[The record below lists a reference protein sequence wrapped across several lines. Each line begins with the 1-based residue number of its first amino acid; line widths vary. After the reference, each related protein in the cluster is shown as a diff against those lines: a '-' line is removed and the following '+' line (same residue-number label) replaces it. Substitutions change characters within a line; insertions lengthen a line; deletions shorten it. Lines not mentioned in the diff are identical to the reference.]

1 MPILI
6 SISKER
12 WAWQLGIVGAM
23 VSPKQ
28 QRSLLVPSGIAVLR
42 CIYHIYGVTAS
53 LPWIASTWVVSRP
66 QVMCSLLPRHSHDL
80 ARHCLNLCVLIG
92 HRGFSYVFL
101 FSGQSAW
108 AHWTKRW
115 VQGQWDWA
123 IGLCSVVAGYAS
135 KASLVLLAPY
145 WNRPSLRILGS
156 LGPPRCLADLDEA
169 LVAKCGCTQ
178 GASANRAGHAQVG
191 QQK

>member
-1 MPILI
+1 MPILT
-6 SISKER
+6 SISKRR

-23 VSPKQ
+23 VSPNQ
-28 QRSLLVPSGIAVLR
+28 QRSLLVPSGITVLR

-66 QVMCSLLPRHSHDL
+66 QVMCGLLPRHSHTL
-80 ARHCLNLCVLIG
+80 ARHCPNLCVLYIP
-92 HRGFSYVFL
+92 SLATVVFL

-123 IGLCSVVAGYAS
+123 FVALELDMPLGIAGVAGTLLKQTQPTYLGDSWAT
-135 KASLVLLAPY
+135 SL
-145 WNRPSLRILGS
+145 
-156 LGPPRCLADLDEA
+156 PRRSWRSSRC
-169 LVAKCGCTQ
+169 
-178 GASANRAGHAQVG
+178 QVRMHTRSFCKSCRTCPG
-191 QQK
+191 GTTKI